1 GVSMSP
7 SPAGDCADR
16 NCFPRPD
23 TGQCAV
29 LQTRGRRGRPA
40 RVGAQANPHG
50 RPSNGRIPGIPRGR
64 RGKHPSVGRFRIRLK
79 SRIVRESGPG
89 HLRGGTEAAGRP
101 DGGQGSEGR
110 RMTTGSTTS
119 DGGRTAVGF
128 GAAAGMMLFGGFGAA
143 GVALGFLVPYIAGWL
158 ARLPWA
164 PFQGPARLISHF
176 DGTWLRLAL
185 MALGGI
191 AGLAV
196 AFIAVRE
203 LLTAVIDD
211 SEVRFEKDG
220 KRRAFAR
227 SEIAAVFVDGKQL
240 VVLGTSGHELLREN
254 TDEPA
259 K

>member
-1 GVSMSP
+1 
-7 SPAGDCADR
+7 
-16 NCFPRPD
+16 
-23 TGQCAV
+23 
-29 LQTRGRRGRPA
+29 
-40 RVGAQANPHG
+40 
-50 RPSNGRIPGIPRGR
+50 
-64 RGKHPSVGRFRIRLK
+64 
-79 SRIVRESGPG
+79 
-89 HLRGGTEAAGRP
+89 
-101 DGGQGSEGR
+101 
-110 RMTTGSTTS
+110 MTTGSTTS

-185 MALGGI
+185 MAPGGI

-259 K
+259 KAWAAAFRKHGYPWSDDGDPHRDLYRRWVPDMPDLPASAHALLKARELALRKKDKTDAEDLRKELAKLGYAVREEGTRQYWRQIPGGGDGER